1 LFQILPQS
9 HSRSPLEQ
17 LCKWLLELQ
26 LLELLV
32 LVLGWLERAQQA
44 LLE

>member
-26 LLELLV
+26 VLEL
-32 LVLGWLERAQQA
+32 LVLGWLEQVQRV

>member
-26 LLELLV
+26 VLELQ
-32 LVLGWLERAQQA
+32 VLGWLEQAQRV

>member
-26 LLELLV
+26 VLELQ
-32 LVLGWLERAQQA
+32 VLGWLERAQQA

>member
-1 LFQILPQS
+1 LPQS

-26 LLELLV
+26 VLEL
-32 LVLGWLERAQQA
+32 LVLGWLEQVQRV

>member
-1 LFQILPQS
+1 LTQS

-26 LLELLV
+26 VLELQ
-32 LVLGWLERAQQA
+32 VLGWLEQVQRV